1 MLYLRPVHGLM
12 AKKGGTGD
20 AGLKKQW
27 IIRTRFTAELFLKQ
41 FLLRS
46 YDLRA
51 PSESFALGRDM
62 LLRESAR

>member
-1 MLYLRPVHGLM
+1 VHGFVAEKL
-12 AKKGGTGD
+12 GNGE

-27 IIRTRFTAELFLKQ
+27 IIRARFKAELFLKQ